1 MYILCSWEVNNNNE
15 LILFENYFKTK
26 KSEKICTDFNYAQ
39 KITIAK
45 KISIRI
51 DQLSSSNSTEDL
63 ILSHV
68 GRCHSLKGNRSGQFA
83 LDLSGPYRLI
93 FIQHQDEIIVAKIIE
108 IIDYH

>member
-1 MYILCSWEVNNNNE
+1 MKIIY
-15 LILFENYFKTK
+15 KTK
-26 KSEKICTDFNYAQ
+26 KLEKICTDFNYAQ
-39 KITIAK
+39 KIYNHNIAK

-83 LDLSGPYRLI
+83 LNLSGPYRLI
-93 FIQHQDEIIVAKIIE
+93 FTQHQDEIIVAKIIE

>member
-1 MYILCSWEVNNNNE
+1 M
-15 LILFENYFKTK
+15 ILFENYLQNK
-26 KSEKICTDFNYAQ
+26 KIRKNLYRFQLCAKIYNHN
-39 KITIAK
+39 IEK

-93 FIQHQDEIIVAKIIE
+93 FTQHQDEIIVAKIIE